1 MDVDVQDVASAVAQ
15 ANGLLLLPVDVDFL
29 QSSELPDAVVDVH
42 HVVARLKSGEFLEG
56 QGLLALLEAFL
67 QPESVVA
74 FEQLVV
80 GVDQQLELFVYK
92 ALAQLDGN
100 GMVRHF
106 SFAVGENVVQ
116 PLDLRGLSGDD
127 DVVVALPVVGLQVGG
142 DQVEVLVEARLL
154 DHVPVDDHPI
164 RKRGAAVE
172 LHDVEGFEQA
182 FQPFGR
188 DEQGFRRGEFD
199 RIRNALK
206 GAHRALHG
214 LFQLAFGTLGIGHP
228 NARVGRD
235 KVEQRLDG
243 FVEALVADVGHDHRS
258 GHLVDTELGDGI
270 KLPDGVHF
278 VTKEFDAV
286 RMVKRV
292 GKHIDNAPAHRVLPG
307 LVDKIN
313 LAKPV
318 LDEHLVQE
326 VHGVLLAQGQGE
338 GLFG

>member
-1 MDVDVQDVASAVAQ
+1 MDVDVQDVASPVAQ
-15 ANGLLLLPVDVDFL
+15 ANRFLFLAVDVDFL
-29 QSSELPDAVVDVH
+29 QTSELPDAVVDVH
-42 HVVARLKSGEFLEG
+42 HVVARLKGGELLEG
-56 QGLLALLEAFL
+56 QGLFALFEAFL
-67 QPESVVA
+67 QPEPVVA

-80 GVDQQLELFVYK
+80 GVDQQFELFVHK
-92 ALAQLDGN
+92 ALAQLNRN
-100 GMVRHF
+100 GMMRHLG
-106 SFAVGENVVQ
+106 FAVRKNVVQ
-116 PLDLRGLSGDD
+116 PLDLCGLSGDD

-199 RIRNALK
+199 RIRNAFK
-206 GAHRALHG
+206 GAFRALHG
-214 LFQLAFGTLGIGHP
+214 LFQLAFRALGVGHP

-235 KVEQRLDG
+235 KVEQWLDG
-243 FVEALVADVGHDHRS
+243 FVEALVTDVGHHHRS
-258 GHLVDTELGDGI
+258 GHLIDTELGDGI

-278 VTKEFDAV
+278 IAKELDAV
-286 RMVKRV
+286 GMVKRV
-292 GKHIDNAPAHRVLPG
+292 GEHIHNAATHRVLPG

-318 LDEHLVQE
+318 LDEHLVKE

-338 GLFG
+338 CLFG